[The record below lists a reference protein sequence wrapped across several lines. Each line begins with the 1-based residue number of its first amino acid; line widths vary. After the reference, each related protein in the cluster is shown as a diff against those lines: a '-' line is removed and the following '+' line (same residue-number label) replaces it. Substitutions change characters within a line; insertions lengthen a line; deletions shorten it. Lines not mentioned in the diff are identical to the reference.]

1 MMKTY
6 HWLFD
11 VLLVIVATRS
21 IVVAV
26 NDLNSDVT
34 FRETSAPF
42 TCGDFERDFLTS
54 ILVKEAEKAD
64 KGK

>member
-42 TCGDFERDFLTS
+42 TCGDFERDF
-54 ILVKEAEKAD
+54 
-64 KGK
+64 